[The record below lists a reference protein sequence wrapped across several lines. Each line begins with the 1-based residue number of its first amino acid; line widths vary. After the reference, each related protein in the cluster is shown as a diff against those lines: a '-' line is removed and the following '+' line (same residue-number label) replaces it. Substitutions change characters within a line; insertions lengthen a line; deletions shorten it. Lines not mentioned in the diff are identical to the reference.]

1 MYLEQLLLVGL
12 LGGAVLSL
20 VGVGFTLV
28 IGVGKVANFAHGAF
42 VAVGMYLGYWIG
54 HTLGLNPYV
63 LFVPALLGFTIIG
76 WGIAELFEW
85 RGRKVGAI
93 GELLVGLALLL
104 LINGLLAVRFGTNP
118 VTLSNFEMGSVSIAG
133 TRIPGS
139 EIYAAGF
146 TLVVGVGIYLFLRG
160 SRWGRALRAVAENP
174 QSAALYGIRVP
185 VAQRVAVTGSIA
197 LAGIAGLV
205 ISPFSVLTPDVGT
218 NFLITAFAV
227 IVIGG
232 VGNTVGAVLA
242 GLLIGVMDSLAIG
255 YLSTVWTTLG
265 PLLII
270 LAFLLIRPVSV
281 EL

>member
-1 MYLEQLLLVGL
+1 MYLEQLLLVGV

-42 VAVGMYLGYWIG
+42 VAVGMYRGYWIG

-63 LFVPALLGFTIIG
+63 LFVPALLGFTIVG

-85 RGRKVGAI
+85 RGRKVGAV

-118 VTLSNFEMGSVSIAG
+118 VTLNNFEMGSVSLAG

-197 LAGIAGLV
+197 LPGVGGLG
-205 ISPFSVLTPDVGT
+205 ISPFSLLPACPGT
-218 NFLITAFAV
+218 HFPI
-227 IVIGG
+227 
-232 VGNTVGAVLA
+232 
-242 GLLIGVMDSLAIG
+242 
-255 YLSTVWTTLG
+255 
-265 PLLII
+265 
-270 LAFLLIRPVSV
+270 
-281 EL
+281 